1 MVRVVWLRLRGFC
14 RVSVLTDCLIWL
26 LHKLAVICL
35 NSGDYSHA
43 LIAYKVI
50 LRVKPT
56 DRLAT
61 FQMVHLYNIL
71 GRDEESI
78 QILEN
83 WLQSA
88 ANDLDAHLTLSQL
101 YTANDEMTRAREH
114 LDASAQIAPNSPE
127 MLLASGDFY
136 RRNGNLDESSALVDS
151 ILKDGEHPRILTLL
165 AHNLIDQGKRGEAVE
180 ILERAVRL
188 APDVPSPYY
197 LLARCRYYRDASHPH
212 VEYMG
217 KRLAKGDLPAHVRKV
232 FHFALGEIFDSLGEW
247 DAAFAHFKAGNDL
260 QRLGSNVNMAEV
272 TRFIDQE
279 IEIFTKKCVSGVHG
293 APAAA
298 TGESLIFIL
307 ALPRSGTTLVEQ
319 ILSSHADVR
328 AGGEGYG
335 LSAVVAH
342 LCSAA
347 NQPYPACV
355 AGLDRHGIDDLAQ
368 LYLSRVMSVTG
379 GVGRFVDKALN
390 NWNTAGLIAILF
402 PRATFVHCHRNPL
415 DTCLSC
421 YFTYLP
427 HVPFASDLMTLGL
440 LYRQY
445 ERLMAHWRSVFPAR
459 ICELEYEELV
469 SDPESHIRKLLAHCQ
484 LPWHDGCLTP
494 HQTERVVLTA
504 SASQVKMPIH
514 SRSVGR
520 WKNYEKHIGPLI
532 QTLGEKRL
540 PRESGRDSGLRGG
553 TPRAAGAGPL
563 R

>member
-50 LRVKPT
+50 LRVRPT

-279 IEIFTKKCVSGVHG
+279 IETFTKKCVSGVHG
-293 APAAA
+293 A
-298 TGESLIFIL
+298 
-307 ALPRSGTTLVEQ
+307 
-319 ILSSHADVR
+319 
-328 AGGEGYG
+328 
-335 LSAVVAH
+335 
-342 LCSAA
+342 
-347 NQPYPACV
+347 
-355 AGLDRHGIDDLAQ
+355 LDRHGIDDLAQ